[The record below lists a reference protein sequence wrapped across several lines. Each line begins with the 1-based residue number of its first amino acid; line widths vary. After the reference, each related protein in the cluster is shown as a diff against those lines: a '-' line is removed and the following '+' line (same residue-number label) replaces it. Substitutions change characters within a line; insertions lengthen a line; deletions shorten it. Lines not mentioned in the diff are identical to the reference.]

1 MERFKNLKELIELK
15 SIQQEGNRK
24 LCKLEEQIR
33 QDIILHSIE
42 QPTGI
47 LISLFNEEKFAAEF
61 ASFTYE
67 EDAIIDE
74 LRSIEFSIALSLKK
88 DSGYFRFIA
97 EPLLTFR
104 TNHCNFPLI
113 ITYGISC
120 KKIND
125 DFFSIAEH
133 GNEGIILFE
142 KEEHFLSIKKQ
153 IEEILPSIKEIFEAV
168 NDNYNS

>member
-24 LCKLEEQIR
+24 LHELEEEIER
-33 QDIILHSIE
+33 RIILHTIE
-42 QPTGI
+42 QPAGI
-47 LISLFNEEKFAAEF
+47 TIALFTEEKFAEEF
-61 ASFTYE
+61 ETFAGE
-67 EDAIIDE
+67 GIIDE
-74 LRSIEFSIALSLKK
+74 LQSIRFSIAILLKK
-88 DSGYFRFIA
+88 EGDFKFIA
-97 EPLLTFR
+97 EPHLEFC
-104 TNHCNFPLI
+104 TNNGSSPLR

-125 DFFSIAEH
+125 DFFSIAEL

-153 IEEILPSIKEIFEAV
+153 IEEILPSIKEIFEVV
-168 NDNYNS
+168 NNNYNS